1 MLNAIDVLS
10 YTQAQKEAIYRQ
22 LDQTTQR
29 FNVGLVA
36 ITDVQ
41 NARAQYDT
49 VLANEV
55 TARNNL

>member
-1 MLNAIDVLS
+1 M
-10 YTQAQKEAIYRQ
+10 
-22 LDQTTQR
+22 
-29 FNVGLVA
+29 GLVA

-55 TARNNL
+55 TARNNPDNAVEELRRNRQLLPGVGVA